1 VAGGANPLLDVNL
14 SFETAGPDDWPG
26 IWDII
31 RNVVGSGDTYP
42 YPPDITESAAHANW
56 MKSGG
61 REVTYVASLDGEIVG
76 TAYIRANGVGLSD
89 HIANAGWMVDPR
101 RQGQGIGRPFAEHVI
116 DEARRLGYHGMQFN
130 AVVASNTK
138 AVALW
143 ESLGFDI
150 VGTVPDA
157 FRHSGGEMV
166 PVHVMYRRL

>member
-1 VAGGANPLLDVNL
+1 MTV
-14 SFETAGPDDWPG
+14 SFEVAETDDWPG
-26 IWDII
+26 IWQII
-31 RNVVGSGDTYP
+31 HEVVRTGDTYP
-42 YPPDITESAAHANW
+42 YPPDITEETARAIW
-56 MKSGG
+56 MKEGG
-61 REVTYVASLDGEIVG
+61 REVTYVARIDGEIVG

-116 DEARRLGYHGMQFN
+116 EEARRLGYHGMQFN
-130 AVVASNTK
+130 AVVATNTR

-157 FRHSGGEMV
+157 FRHRSGEMV
-166 PVHVMYRRL
+166 PVHIMYRRL